1 MKKTAVVMAWAL
13 LATGAVAKENAYTLT
28 DTSKGIYKESFS
40 IEIPGTSVSV
50 RKKLL
55 QGGRQTGVELIEVDN
70 GKMTITV
77 IPTRGMSLY
86 KAKSGDVELG
96 WNSPVKEIINP
107 AFINLEERGGLGWL
121 DGFNEMMVRC
131 GFEWAGH
138 PGEEEGRLISLHG
151 KAGNIPASVVQVIV
165 DDEPPYRVRVRGRVD
180 EKTFKF
186 ADFQMWT
193 ELSTTANSDSF
204 SLRDRL
210 TNLSDYE
217 REFQIIYHANF
228 GRPLLEQGA
237 AFVGAVKMVSPFDE
251 YAAKDLKTWTT
262 YLGPTKG
269 YGEQVY
275 CVVPHAKNDLTTVML
290 KNANSDRGVAVTYN
304 VTQLPYFTLWKNT
317 DTDKE
322 GYVTGLEPGTGFPYN
337 RTVERANG
345 RVPKL
350 KPGET
355 RSFDLQY
362 TILHSD
368 QDVASVAKSIDK
380 LQGNKETT
388 VVQTPP
394 KKE

>member
-1 MKKTAVVMAWAL
+1 M
-13 LATGAVAKENAYTLT
+13 
-28 DTSKGIYKESFS
+28 
-40 IEIPGTSVSV
+40 
-50 RKKLL
+50 L
-55 QGGRQTGVELIEVDN
+55 QGGRQTGVELIEVGN

-96 WNSPVKEIINP
+96 WNSPVKEIVNP

-165 DDEPPYRVRVRGRVD
+165 DDESPYCVRVRGRVD

-204 SLRDRL
+204 SLNDRL

-228 GRPLLEQGA
+228 GRPLLEKGA
-237 AFVGAVKMVSPFDE
+237 AFVGAVKTVSPFDE

-275 CVVPHAKNDLTTVML
+275 CVVPYAKNDLTTVML

-304 VTQLPYFTLWKNT
+304 VTELPYFTLWKNT

-337 RTVERANG
+337 RTVERENG

-355 RSFDLQY
+355 RSFDLAY

-368 QDVASVAKSIDK
+368 QDVASVSKSIDK
-380 LQGNKETT
+380 LQGNRETT
-388 VVQTPP
+388 VEKTPP
-394 KKE
+394 KNK